1 MRQISLFLGIIAS
14 IIFTACEGPQG
25 PEGIPGLDGVNIT
38 GAAFDRDVDFGF
50 DDDYKVRLIFP
61 GNIEPAESDAV
72 MVYHLVENNGKDIWQ
87 PLPRN
92 LFLEDGI
99 LSYGF
104 EYRFDLNGPD
114 YVELFLDGTV
124 DFSAEINDAFTRNQ
138 VFRVAVLPVDLFDSR
153 TDLKTLDYDSLHSI
167 IPIEEDFTVQF

>member
-124 DFSAEINDAFTRNQ
+124 NFSTPINEDFTKGQ
-138 VFRVAVLPVDLFDSR
+138 VFRVAILPVDLLDGR